1 MEFPQN
7 YFCAEVRDD
16 FEIPAMM
23 KRAWAAELEVLSVIA
38 DVCERYHLQYFA
50 DYGTLLGAVRH
61 KGFIPWD
68 DDIDICMLRED
79 SMELIRVLPEELP
92 QGFCMAGMYAGE
104 KRLQM
109 AAYVPHLRVMADE
122 RMWNINTYMQRFHG
136 FPYQRIG
143 IDIFPMDY
151 VPRDPELSRLQK
163 KIVETGIALLRDW
176 EQLQNENLLE
186 DKIKVFG
193 ELCGIQIAPD
203 ADRQNEIWRIMD
215 AVQAL
220 YRREEADEVTNYV
233 FWLNREQLHIPKTAY
248 EKTVYL
254 PFEHIRLPAP
264 CGYDEVLTA
273 EYGDYMVPVKGTAD
287 HDYPFYRHMEEDL
300 KRELQRV
307 GFKGT
312 VEEFCE
318 KVSAGELYV

>member
-1 MEFPQN
+1 
-7 YFCAEVRDD
+7 
-16 FEIPAMM
+16 
-23 KRAWAAELEVLSVIA
+23 
-38 DVCERYHLQYFA
+38 
-50 DYGTLLGAVRH
+50 
-61 KGFIPWD
+61 
-68 DDIDICMLRED
+68 
-79 SMELIRVLPEELP
+79 
-92 QGFCMAGMYAGE
+92 
-104 KRLQM
+104 
-109 AAYVPHLRVMADE
+109 
-122 RMWNINTYMQRFHG
+122 MWNINTYMQRFHG

-151 VPRDPELSRLQK
+151 VPRDPELGRLQK

-176 EQLQNENLLE
+176 ELLQNENILE
-186 DKIKVFG
+186 DKIRVFE
-193 ELCGIQIAPD
+193 ELCGVGIAPD

-300 KRELQRV
+300 KREIQRA

>member
-1 MEFPQN
+1 M
-7 YFCAEVRDD
+7 
-16 FEIPAMM
+16 
-23 KRAWAAELEVLSVIA
+23 
-38 DVCERYHLQYFA
+38 
-50 DYGTLLGAVRH
+50 
-61 KGFIPWD
+61 
-68 DDIDICMLRED
+68 
-79 SMELIRVLPEELP
+79 
-92 QGFCMAGMYAGE
+92 
-104 KRLQM
+104 
-109 AAYVPHLRVMADE
+109 
-122 RMWNINTYMQRFHG
+122 
-136 FPYQRIG
+136 
-143 IDIFPMDY
+143 
-151 VPRDPELSRLQK
+151 
-163 KIVETGIALLRDW
+163 ETGIALLRDW

-203 ADRQNEIWRIMD
+203 ADRQNEIWRITD

-300 KRELQRV
+300 KREIQRA

>member
-1 MEFPQN
+1 
-7 YFCAEVRDD
+7 
-16 FEIPAMM
+16 
-23 KRAWAAELEVLSVIA
+23 
-38 DVCERYHLQYFA
+38 
-50 DYGTLLGAVRH
+50 
-61 KGFIPWD
+61 
-68 DDIDICMLRED
+68 
-79 SMELIRVLPEELP
+79 
-92 QGFCMAGMYAGE
+92 
-104 KRLQM
+104 
-109 AAYVPHLRVMADE
+109 
-122 RMWNINTYMQRFHG
+122 
-136 FPYQRIG
+136 
-143 IDIFPMDY
+143 
-151 VPRDPELSRLQK
+151 
-163 KIVETGIALLRDW
+163 
-176 EQLQNENLLE
+176 
-186 DKIKVFG
+186 
-193 ELCGIQIAPD
+193 
-203 ADRQNEIWRIMD
+203 MD